1 SSKDDESQSGEVCA
15 RYDLAMKRDA
25 RTIGQV
31 LWRSMKLQ
39 CPVCG
44 GSSLVNRPFNLKQRC
59 TACGVIFKREE
70 GFFVGAIM
78 ANVVATEVFILVIY
92 FALLLLA
99 GFSDRVTYSILFA
112 AAVALPLLLYR
123 HGWSLWL
130 AMDHLIEGLS
140 REPGKL

>member
-1 SSKDDESQSGEVCA
+1 
-15 RYDLAMKRDA
+15 
-25 RTIGQV
+25 
-31 LWRSMKLQ
+31 
-39 CPVCG
+39 
-44 GSSLVNRPFNLKQRC
+44 
-59 TACGVIFKREE
+59 
-70 GFFVGAIM
+70 M

-112 AAVALPLLLYR
+112 AAVALPLLLYH